1 MKEVQ
6 TNADLSSVRGYR
18 QAPVN
23 RRTKRNRA
31 LHKRNVLETA
41 ARLFMERGYAGTSM
55 ADVAAALQIGRTSL
69 YYYFESKEQIL
80 SSLVEEVTVSINTT
94 ATSLT
99 SMSGTPDQ
107 LLRELV
113 RRHVE
118 FIAQNGTIFR
128 VLTNSQMYLTDELK
142 EINNAAKNGI
152 YRNFRKVIAQGV
164 EDGTFRPLPPPSP
177 HSPSSACATG
187 YPPGSSPTRIFQ
199 SKKSERLSPTWRWT
213 PSKPAIPSNRTK
225 KSIQPSPKQDRP
237 LTNSRRFCAPHESI
251 TGIKCIT

>member
-18 QAPVN
+18 QDPVN

-107 LLRELV
+107 LLRQLV
-113 RRHVE
+113 HRHVE
-118 FIAQNGTIFR
+118 FIAQNGIIFR
-128 VLTNSQMYLTDELK
+128 VLTNSQMYLNDELK
-142 EINNAAKNGI
+142 DINNAAKDGI

-164 EDGTFRPLPPPSP
+164 EDGTFRPLPPSVAAFTVIGMCNWVSAWFKADKSLSVEEIGTVIADMAVDSVKANSTFESDKEI
-177 HSPSSACATG
+177 HSTLAEAKQTIDKLSALL
-187 YPPGSSPTRIFQ
+187 R
-199 SKKSERLSPTWRWT
+199 
-213 PSKPAIPSNRTK
+213 
-225 KSIQPSPKQDRP
+225 
-237 LTNSRRFCAPHESI
+237 AP
-251 TGIKCIT
+251 

>member
-1 MKEVQ
+1 MKEIQ
-6 TNADLSSVRGYR
+6 TDTDLSSVRGYKPD
-18 QAPVN
+18 PVN
-23 RRTKRNRA
+23 RRTKRNRE

-41 ARLFMERGYAGTSM
+41 AQLFMERGYAGTSM

-80 SSLVEEVTVSINTT
+80 SSLVEEVTVSINAT

-118 FIAQNGTIFR
+118 FIAQNGIIFR

-142 EINNAAKNGI
+142 EINDAAKNGI

-164 EDGTFRPLPPPSP
+164 EDGTFRPIPPSVGAFTIIGMCNWVSSWFKSDKNLSVQEIGIVIADMAVDSVKANNTFESDKEI
-177 HSPSSACATG
+177 HSTLAEAKQA
-187 YPPGSSPTRIFQ
+187 ID
-199 SKKSERLSPTWRWT
+199 KLSTLLR
-213 PSKPAIPSNRTK
+213 
-225 KSIQPSPKQDRP
+225 
-237 LTNSRRFCAPHESI
+237 AP
-251 TGIKCIT
+251 